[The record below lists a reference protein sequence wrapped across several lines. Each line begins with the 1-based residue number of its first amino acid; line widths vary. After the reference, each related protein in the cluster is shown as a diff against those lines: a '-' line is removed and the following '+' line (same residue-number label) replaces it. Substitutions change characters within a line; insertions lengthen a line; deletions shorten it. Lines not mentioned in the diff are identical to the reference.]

1 MTPTSGSPPPDGS
14 TSDDAPASGDAPA
27 SDGTTIDRLVVGQ
40 GAAYGLLL
48 AVPAAL
54 ANVVLA
60 GQDPKPKGPLNA
72 TLLALLVAFGISG
85 FMAGKLAA
93 ARPAVH
99 GALAGLAAFALVQVI
114 GVLGRL
120 DRGAGVSVV
129 QIVVLAVVASG
140 IAAVTSNIGAGRRS
154 SS

>member
-1 MTPTSGSPPPDGS
+1 MTLPSATMA
-14 TSDDAPASGDAPA
+14 TA
-27 SDGTTIDRLVVGQ
+27 TTIDRLAVGQ

-60 GQDPKPKGPLNA
+60 GQDPKPKGALNA
-72 TLLALLVAFGISG
+72 TLLALLIAFGISG
-85 FMAGKLAA
+85 FMAGKLTPS
-93 ARPAVH
+93 RPAVH
-99 GALAGLAAFALVQVI
+99 GALAGLTVFGLVQVI

-129 QIVVLAVVASG
+129 QAIVLALVA
-140 IAAVTSNIGAGRRS
+140 AAVAATTAGAGARRRNPAPPQAAP
-154 SS
+154 